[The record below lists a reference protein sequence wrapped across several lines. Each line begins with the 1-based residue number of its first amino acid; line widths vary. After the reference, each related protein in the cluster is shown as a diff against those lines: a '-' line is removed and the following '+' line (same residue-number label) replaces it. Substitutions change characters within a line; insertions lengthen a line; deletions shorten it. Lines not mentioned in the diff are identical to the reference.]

1 MSCFFCLLPWNNFS
15 WESYIKC
22 YTSSP
27 CFNSFLLHKL
37 QTPYLYLKGIHNM
50 ILLNL
55 PSSLIYHS
63 ILKLNMRLQSE
74 WTTVSSLNLPY
85 SFLWPFFIHVLPMRG
100 IFIPAPFFI
109 QIIPTKMICESL
121 LDPPESQLDVPD
133 SNLHFYLTTHHM
145 SCLPVFCIS
154 TWTKVWEQRPGLSYT
169 PFYFQCQFTT

>member
-55 PSSLIYHS
+55 PSSLIYHP